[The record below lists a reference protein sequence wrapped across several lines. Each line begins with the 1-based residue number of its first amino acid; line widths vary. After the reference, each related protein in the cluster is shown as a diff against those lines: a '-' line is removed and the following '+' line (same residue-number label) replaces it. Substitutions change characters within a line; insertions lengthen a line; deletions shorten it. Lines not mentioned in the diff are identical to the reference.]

1 MDLFAQA
8 TISELSTVL
17 GVVFAG
23 FGAMLVG
30 FYKYA
35 NSREKEFEKSRTAQT
50 VAFDKSIEKLGKNLS
65 DNTTAMRAVAEATER
80 SAKEAEKR
88 NGHLAEIS
96 VENKNQI
103 IETITQVKKQNVK
116 NQVVEHQTVKE

>member
-65 DNTTAMRAVAEATER
+65 DNTTACEPLQ
-80 SAKEAEKR
+80 K
-88 NGHLAEIS
+88 LPS
-96 VENKNQI
+96 VQ
-103 IETITQVKKQNVK
+103 QKKQRSGMDTSQRYLLRTRIK
-116 NQVVEHQTVKE
+116 S